1 MSGGLILGLDGG
13 GSGSR
18 LAMATGEGK
27 VIFRAKGPAIDPGA
41 GRAWVASLTALLGT
55 AKDRILRAAV
65 LGLPYHGEL
74 SAVSREQEAIATRL
88 IGQRARVVNDVAA
101 AAAGALAGRQGVLVL
116 SGTGSMAWAIGPG
129 GQARAGG
136 FGDRFGDEGS
146 AYAIGRTAL
155 QRTSWHIDGRAPA
168 KALAEAVL
176 ERLGCAPEG
185 LIDWAYGA
193 NGSRAGIAALAR
205 DVAAL
210 AEAGEPVALGIVAE
224 AADALAA
231 QARAAA
237 AQVGLAPDFDW
248 THAGGTFN
256 SPVLVAQVAR
266 ALGRPPLPPRLP
278 PLGGALL
285 LAAQGA
291 GIATGEDFLTHIARG
306 LTAAPQPETTS

>member
-1 MSGGLILGLDGG
+1 M
-13 GSGSR
+13 
-18 LAMATGEGK
+18 
-27 VIFRAKGPAIDPGA
+27 FRARGPALDPGA
-41 GRAWVASLTALLGT
+41 GRAWVAGLTALLGT
-55 AKDRILRAAV
+55 ARDRILRGAV

-88 IGQRARVVNDVAA
+88 LGQRVRVVNDVAA

-116 SGTGSMAWAIGPG
+116 SGTGSMAWAIGPM

-146 AYAIGRTAL
+146 AFAIGRAAL

-185 LIDWAYGA
+185 LIDWAYGPA
-193 NGSRAGIAALAR
+193 GNRAGIAALAR

-210 AEAGEPVALGIVAE
+210 AEVGEPVALGLVTE

-237 AQVGLAPDFDW
+237 AQAGLPPDFDW
-248 THAGGTFN
+248 SHAGGTFR
-256 SPVLVAQVAR
+256 SPALVAQVTR
-266 ALGRPPLPPRLP
+266 ALGRPPLAPRLP

-285 LAAQGA
+285 LAAEGA
-291 GIATGEDFLTHIARG
+291 GIATGDSFLDNIARG
-306 LTAAPQPETTS
+306 LSAAPQPEASS

>member
-13 GSGSR
+13 GTGSR
-18 LAMATGEGK
+18 LAMATSDGK
-27 VIFRAKGPAIDPGA
+27 VMFRAKGPAIDPGA

-55 AKDRILRAAV
+55 AKDRILRGAV

-74 SAVSREQEAIATRL
+74 TAVSQEQEAIAIRL
-88 IGQRARVVNDVAA
+88 LGQRVRVVNDVAA
-101 AAAGALAGRQGVLVL
+101 AAAGALAGRAGVLVL

-129 GQARAGG
+129 GQARSGG

-146 AYAIGRTAL
+146 AYVIGRTAL

-176 ERLGCAPEG
+176 ERLGCAPET
-185 LIDWAYGA
+185 LIDWAYGPA
-193 NGSRAGIAALAR
+193 GGRAGIAALAR

-210 AEAGEPVALGIVAE
+210 AEVGEPVALGIISE

-237 AQVGLAPDFDW
+237 AQVGLGSDFVW

-256 SPVLVAQVAR
+256 SPALLAQVSR
-266 ALGRPPLPPRLP
+266 SMGRPPLPPRLP

-291 GIATGEDFLTHIARG
+291 GFATGDAFLTNIARG
-306 LTAAPQPETTS
+306 LAAAPQPETTP

>member
-1 MSGGLILGLDGG
+1 MSLALILGVDGG

-18 LAMATGEGK
+18 LAIAASDGQ
-27 VIFRAKGPAIDPGA
+27 VLFRAKGPAIDPGA
-41 GRAWVASLTALLGT
+41 GRAWVANLGALLAS
-55 AKDRILRAAV
+55 AKGRVLRAAV
-65 LGLPYHGEL
+65 LGLPYHGEIT
-74 SAVSREQEAIATRL
+74 AVSREQEALAARQL
-88 IGQRARVVNDVAA
+88 GPRARVVNDVAA

-116 SGTGSMAWAIGPG
+116 SGTGSMAWAIGPQ

-146 AYAIGRTAL
+146 AFVIGRTAL

-176 ERLGCAPEG
+176 ERLGCPPEG
-185 LIDWAYGA
+185 LIDWAYGP

-210 AEAGEPVALGIVAE
+210 AEVGEPVALGIISE

-237 AQVGLAPDFDW
+237 AQAGLGPDFSW
-248 THAGGTFN
+248 THAGGTFR
-256 SPVLVAQVAR
+256 SPALVAQVAR
-266 ALGRPPLPPRLP
+266 ALGRPPLAPRLP

-285 LAAQGA
+285 LAAESA
-291 GIATGEDFLTHIARG
+291 GIATGDSFLDNIARG
-306 LTAAPQPETTS
+306 LAAAPQPEISS